1 MNSLA
6 TIDSSLTDQIRYL
19 SQVST
24 GQPHEGSS
32 YASQKVL
39 QMAWHR
45 LANAK
50 TRVSELERLKGQHA
64 SRLISPAQRQ
74 ALIQQQQDNQEQRRQ
89 MELKMKEQV
98 KQQDGDDSRMD
109 DVKDEIKQEVSDIK
123 KEPEMM
129 DQSGSGSTTD
139 AASADH
145 KPPTDDHDLMSS
157 SGATG
162 ASSFDPSSSSGG
174 GGTGGQ

>member
-1 MNSLA
+1 MAGAPMAKMDQLDKVEKDIVSCLQTAGQALAEVAKDKPSQKQVDLLVTQFMNSLSN
-6 TIDSSLTDQIRYL
+6 IDSSLTDHIRYL

-45 LANAK
+45 LAHAK

-74 ALIQQQQDNQEQRRQ
+74 ALIQQQQASEPNNQQPPATQ
-89 MELKMKEQV
+89 PSQ
-98 KQQDGDDSRMD
+98 
-109 DVKDEIKQEVSDIK
+109 
-123 KEPEMM
+123 
-129 DQSGSGSTTD
+129 
-139 AASADH
+139 A
-145 KPPTDDHDLMSS
+145 PPTTQS
-157 SGATG
+157 
-162 ASSFDPSSSSGG
+162 
-174 GGTGGQ
+174 